1 MPAQPTA
8 AQSRASR
15 ANGAR
20 SLGPVSDAGKARA
33 ARNATRHGL
42 CSRSFGLLPDE
53 DPDEYAAYEAMWLH
67 TLHPTDLPE
76 HDTALAVV
84 QARWREMRAD
94 RLEAQIL
101 TDLFAADGLA
111 DEAERRAVKAAGMK
125 ALATL
130 IRYRHRI
137 QRDHDLALAAL
148 EALRQRPP
156 VPEPDEPEPARR
168 SEPERRVATIAVVP
182 GEPEPLGPLTRQ
194 QRRWREVQERK
205 AARRAA

>member
-8 AQSRASR
+8 AQSLASR

-20 SLGPVSDAGKARA
+20 ALGPVSDAGKARA
-33 ARNATRHGL
+33 ARDATRHGL
-42 CSRSFGLLPDE
+42 CSRSFVLLPDE
-53 DPDEYAAYEAMWLH
+53 DPEEHAAYQAMWLR

-76 HDTALAVV
+76 RDAALAVV
-84 QARWREMRAD
+84 RAHWREMRAD

-101 TDLFAADGLA
+101 ADLFAADGLA
-111 DEAERRAVKAAGMK
+111 DEAERRAVKAERMK

-137 QRDHDLALAAL
+137 QRDHDLALSAL

-156 VPEPDEPEPARR
+156 VPDEPEPVLRI
-168 SEPERRVATIAVVP
+168 EPERRVPAASTVP
-182 GEPEPLGPLTRQ
+182 SEPEPLGPLTRQ

>member
-15 ANGAR
+15 LNGSR
-20 SLGPVSDAGKARA
+20 SLGPVSEAGKARA

-42 CSRSFGLLPDE
+42 CSRSFVLLPDE
-53 DPDEYAAYEAMWLH
+53 DPEEHAAYQAMWLR

-76 HDTALAVV
+76 RDAALAVV
-84 QARWREMRAD
+84 RARWREMRAD

-111 DEAERRAVKAAGMK
+111 DEAERRAAKVAGMK

-137 QRDHDLALAAL
+137 QRDHDLALTAF
-148 EALRQRPP
+148 EALRQRAKL
-156 VPEPDEPEPARR
+156 PDEPEPVLR
-168 SEPERRVATIAVVP
+168 SEPERQAARPATVP
-182 GEPEPLGPLTRQ
+182 SEPEPEGPLTRQ